1 VTGFWNIA
9 VFQAAAG
16 GNCVGGVGVSRS
28 TKREIVM
35 RSFLRLTLPAALVL
49 AAAAGAFAQS
59 RPPGPGAD
67 QNAPKSFDAQRG
79 QQRGQSLSERLDQ
92 SGGVIHPPGDV
103 DSGIHIAPPATGD
116 KMPIVPAPGSPGG
129 DPTVKPK

>member
-1 VTGFWNIA
+1 LQSA
-9 VFQAAAG
+9 VG
-16 GNCVGGVGVSRS
+16 GNCDGGHGVSRS

-35 RSFLRLTLPAALVL
+35 RNFLRLTVPVALVL
-49 AAAAGAFAQS
+49 ATAAGAFAQS

-67 QNAPKSFDAQRG
+67 QRAPKSFDAQP
-79 QQRGQSLSERLDQ
+79 GQSLSERLDQ
-92 SGGVIHPPGDV
+92 SGGVIHPPSDV
-103 DSGIHIAPPATGD
+103 DSGIHVAPPATGD

>member
-1 VTGFWNIA
+1 L
-9 VFQAAAG
+9 QAGAD
-16 GNCVGGVGVSRS
+16 GNCDGRLGVSRS
-28 TKREIVM
+28 TKREIAM
-35 RSFLRLTLPAALVL
+35 RNFLRLTVPVALVL
-49 AAAAGAFAQS
+49 ATAAGAFAQS

-67 QNAPKSFDAQRG
+67 QRAPKSFDAQPG

-92 SGGVIHPPGDV
+92 SGGVIHPPSDV
-103 DSGIHIAPPATGD
+103 DSGIHVAPPATGD

>member
-1 VTGFWNIA
+1 L
-9 VFQAAAG
+9 QAGAD
-16 GNCVGGVGVSRS
+16 GNCVGGHRVSRS

-35 RSFLRLTLPAALVL
+35 RNFLRLTVPVALVL
-49 AAAAGAFAQS
+49 ATAAGAFAQS
-59 RPPGPGAD
+59 RPPGPGAN
-67 QNAPKSFDAQRG
+67 QRAPNSFDAQPG

-92 SGGVIHPPGDV
+92 SGGVIHPPSDV
-103 DSGIHIAPPATGD
+103 DSGIHVTPPATGD

>member
-1 VTGFWNIA
+1 L
-9 VFQAAAG
+9 QAGAD
-16 GNCVGGVGVSRS
+16 GNCDGGLGVSRS

-35 RSFLRLTLPAALVL
+35 RNFLRLTVPVALVL
-49 AAAAGAFAQS
+49 ATATGAFAQS

-67 QNAPKSFDAQRG
+67 QRAPKSFDA
-79 QQRGQSLSERLDQ
+79 QRGQSLSERLDQ
-92 SGGVIHPPGDV
+92 SGGVIHPPSDV
-103 DSGIHIAPPATGD
+103 DSGIHVAPPATGD